1 MITPDCNAEAA
12 RSCQWLALGDLQV
25 MPKRIKRL
33 VCGRGRQVSDA
44 RRR

>member
-33 VCGRGRQVSDA
+33 VFGQGRHGSEA
-44 RRR
+44 RRY